1 MCFTHPES
9 IQQKTL
15 CTNVGNTD
23 GFVCG
28 GEGGLRSDEKGV
40 GFNTLHVF
48 YVGTM

>member
-1 MCFTHPES
+1 MCFTYPES

-28 GEGGLRSDEKGV
+28 VGGGW
-40 GFNTLHVF
+40 G
-48 YVGTM
+48 G